1 MHLLCKS
8 QMYVEKMKKEVLFV
22 YMPGD
27 MGVVREPRKG
37 LLTGLCQPIGWKQI
51 CAIWDS
57 TLSILIYCVTEDV
70 IRACMIACIM
80 KDCTLVWI
88 RVLLTPGIYMP

>member
-37 LLTGLCQPIGWKQI
+37 LLTGLCQPIGWK
-51 CAIWDS
+51 
-57 TLSILIYCVTEDV
+57 
-70 IRACMIACIM
+70 
-80 KDCTLVWI
+80 
-88 RVLLTPGIYMP
+88 